1 MNEKREVKEW
11 KSIGVLPETVLQL
24 HDLKD
29 TLKVESIDA
38 TLKWL
43 FSMLNLKIHEESENE
58 EEQIHDLLEKNKKE
72 NGVIL

>member
-1 MNEKREVKEW
+1 MEVDWRITRNGITTSRFKRYLE
-11 KSIGVLPETVLQL
+11 SGV
-24 HDLKD
+24 HRCY
-29 TLKVESIDA
+29 
-38 TLKWL
+38 LKWL